1 MSNNSYFRSSI
12 YHCVERSASLT
23 PVYFEDG
30 LLVVDIDSGKII
42 DVGNFSDIESGYD
55 VSSNLIHFKDRL
67 IMSGFVDT
75 HVHYPQYKV
84 IASFSA
90 NSISLVDF
98 YVLEPLSYDGDAFV
112 PVFLLK
118 FDYSFFF

>member
-12 YHCVERSASLT
+12 YHCIETNGGPT
-23 PVYFEDG
+23 PVYFKDG
-30 LLVVDIDSGKII
+30 LLVIDSDSGKII
-42 DVGNFSDIESGYD
+42 DVGNFSDIESGYE

-84 IASFSA
+84 IASYGT
-90 NSISLVDF
+90 SL
-98 YVLEPLSYDGDAFV
+98 LEWLNQYTFV
-112 PVFLLK
+112 EEQRFADRGLC
-118 FDYSFFF
+118 